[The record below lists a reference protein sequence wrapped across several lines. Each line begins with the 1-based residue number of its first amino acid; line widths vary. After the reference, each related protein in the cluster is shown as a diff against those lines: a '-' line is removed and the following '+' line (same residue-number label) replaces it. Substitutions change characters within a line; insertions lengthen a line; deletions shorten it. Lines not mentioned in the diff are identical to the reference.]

1 MDGLNELELR
11 RLSTGLPV
19 LDELT
24 GGGIPA
30 HSLTVVTGPPGTG
43 KTVLAMQIL
52 FEQAR
57 AGKRCLYFT
66 TLSEPAIKLIRYMQ
80 LFSFFDVGLIEA
92 DRVSVIDLGTMLLAS
107 TADEALA
114 AVRARLEAEEP
125 DFVVFDSFKAIHD
138 LIGNDPG

>member
-52 FEQAR
+52 FAQA
-57 AGKRCLYFT
+57 AEGKRCLYFT

-80 LFSFFDVGLIEA
+80 LFSFFDGSLID
-92 DRVSVIDLGTMLLAS
+92 DRVSFIDLGTTLLSGSA
-107 TADEALA
+107 ADALA
-114 AVRARLEAEEP
+114 AVRARLEEEEP
-125 DFVVFDSFKAIHD
+125 DLVVFDSFKAIHD
-138 LIGNDPG
+138 